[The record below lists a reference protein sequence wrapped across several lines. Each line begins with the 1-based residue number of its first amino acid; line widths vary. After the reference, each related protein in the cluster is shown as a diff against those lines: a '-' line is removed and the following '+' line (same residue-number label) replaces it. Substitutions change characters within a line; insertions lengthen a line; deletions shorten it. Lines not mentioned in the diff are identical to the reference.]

1 MEPKRKCSGAIAGV
15 AVVAAIAATLGC
27 KTKIPAPPPS
37 VPQVV
42 IANVIQRDVP
52 IYSESVGTT
61 DGFINADVRPRI
73 SGYLLKQDYRDG
85 SHVHAGQLLFEIDDR
100 PYKAAL
106 DQAMGTLAQAQAQ
119 LTQNQLDLARYTK
132 LYRAAVVPKQVFDTA
147 TQTTRASAA
156 QASADQAAVENA
168 QLNLQWTKVYSPI
181 DGVAGIA
188 QAQVGDLV
196 SPSALLT
203 TVSQL
208 NPIKVSF
215 PISEQ
220 EYLRFAERINA
231 RVNGAP
237 VGHVQFELILS
248 DGSAYDHPGA
258 FYAANR
264 QVDPQTGTI
273 QVQATFPNPEDI
285 LRPGM
290 YAKVRVRTGVQHDAI
305 LVPQSAVFEIQGQ
318 YQVATVDANHRVTI
332 HNVEAGRK
340 VGAFWLIEQGLRPG
354 EHVVTEGVQ
363 KVKEGME
370 VKPVQASAAAP
381 DGAAQLTEAAPA
393 RQE

>member
-1 MEPKRKCSGAIAGV
+1 MEPKPKCLGATAGVV
-15 AVVAAIAATLGC
+15 AVVVAAMAATPGC
-27 KTKIPAPPPS
+27 KTKMAAPPPS

-73 SGYLLKQDYRDG
+73 SGYLLKENYRDG

-106 DQAMGTLAQAQAQ
+106 DQAMGTLAQAQ
-119 LTQNQLDLARYTK
+119 LKHNQLDLARYTK

-147 TQTTRASAA
+147 THTTRASAA

-196 SPSALLT
+196 SPSTLLT

-237 VGHVQFELILS
+237 VGRAPFELILS
-248 DGSAYDHPGA
+248 DGQ
-258 FYAANR
+258 R
-264 QVDPQTGTI
+264 
-273 QVQATFPNPEDI
+273 
-285 LRPGM
+285 LRPSG
-290 YAKVRVRTGVQHDAI
+290 RFLCG
-305 LVPQSAVFEIQGQ
+305 QSA
-318 YQVATVDANHRVTI
+318 
-332 HNVEAGRK
+332 GRPADRNDS
-340 VGAFWLIEQGLRPG
+340 GPG
-354 EHVVTEGVQ
+354 YL
-363 KVKEGME
+363 
-370 VKPVQASAAAP
+370 S
-381 DGAAQLTEAAPA
+381 
-393 RQE
+393 